1 MGHRLWAMV
10 CVVCVIDRTCASLL
24 EREKDVRGVF
34 GLGETSSN
42 IGNERSLSSLP
53 IELVSR
59 VSFHKFVL
67 QF

>member
-1 MGHRLWAMV
+1 MGHRLWPMI
-10 CVVCVIDRTCASLL
+10 CVIYRTCASLL
-24 EREKDVRGVF
+24 KGEKDVGGVF

-59 VSFHKFVL
+59 VSFHKSVL
-67 QF
+67 